1 MDSLALR
8 CAKFERELLLSRAT
22 LSGIKVVLKE
32 EDAQADPSRI
42 VVTAKRGSQEMAG
55 ATTSVGIYNVQIMVE
70 LKIQD
75 QAGNAYLVDHYLREI
90 DEANKGV
97 PSVPSPGYAAAA
109 AALSVFIL
117 KDDDE
122 TEQEDTDDIRNAT
135 RTFNVLAKES

>member
-8 CAKFERELLLSRAT
+8 CAKLERELLLSRAT

-42 VVTAKRGSQEMAG
+42 IVTAKRGAQEMAG

-75 QAGNAYLVDHYLREI
+75 VSGNAYLVDHYLREI
-90 DEANKGV
+90 DEANKGA

-109 AALSVFIL
+109 AALSVFIW
-117 KDDDE
+117 KDESDE
-122 TEQEDTDDIRNAT
+122 TEQEDTEDIRNA
-135 RTFNVLAKES
+135 